1 MMLATKWKVDRKK
14 VEHQKEGGKKN
25 ECMEINQKIDRRL
38 VNINK
43 REATIALEI
52 MRGL

>member
-1 MMLATKWKVDRKK
+1 
-14 VEHQKEGGKKN
+14 
-25 ECMEINQKIDRRL
+25 MEIKQKIDRRL

-52 MRGL
+52 MKRLRHVSAMKRMKK